1 MFYHK
6 KKPYV
11 MYQIYRK
18 NYVTHQGYYDIEYY
32 SVGCY
37 NECMYEHCTYMHNL
51 STIIIGYEL
60 SIKFIHMCILE

>member
-1 MFYHK
+1 MMFYH

-11 MYQIYRK
+11 MYQIYRM

-37 NECMYEHCTYMHNL
+37 YVRTYMHKLHHNYNRL
-51 STIIIGYEL
+51 
-60 SIKFIHMCILE
+60 